1 MKKYLVPVITGIVTF
16 VFGVV
21 VGVKMSVHVY
31 EPDSDSSSNSDNRK
45 ITKPIK
51 SESHSKPVVK
61 KINKTQSNDTWN
73 VTLDS
78 VTTEKVKKSDD
89 YHFTETNGF
98 DITKL
103 LSDEYYMTT
112 VEFTLENKLDKDI
125 DGSRST
131 GEYILVDG
139 NGYARTIFGTTL
151 SSYAVV
157 RPMPIES
164 FPPKSKTKIQFI
176 VLSEKND
183 FNSDNIKI
191 SLPDFAKDK
200 DFENFYPGGTF
211 DFKN

>member
-1 MKKYLVPVITGIVTF
+1 MKKYIVPVITGIVTF

-31 EPDSDSSSNSDNRK
+31 EPDSNSNSDNRK

-125 DGSRST
+125 DGTRRESGVYT
-131 GEYILVDG
+131 LIDG
-139 NGYARTIFGTTL
+139 NGNSYTFDGTTL
-151 SSYAVV
+151 SSYVDV
-157 RPMPIES
+157 RPMLVER
-164 FPPKSKTKIQFI
+164 FPAKSKTKIQFI
-176 VLSEKND
+176 VLSDENN
-183 FNSDNIKI
+183 FNSSNLKMIV
-191 SLPDFAKDK
+191 PDFAKDK
-200 DFENFYPGGTF
+200 DYEGFYPGGTF